1 MGPNSK
7 PKSAAVGPN
16 FTSDIT
22 WKPLILLS
30 LSKKRPRNMFLYKV
44 ISRPL
49 QFASRGECTTVL
61 GILLATFFWDTLYI
75 WPPLY
80 RALCL
85 LGGRLPTWPTSPL
98 PPSASVALGNRQ
110 GGAASMSVRI
120 QIPPPFWPPP
130 IHFSC
135 MLAVMV
141 ETENFLVIISPSW
154 PSLIQSSSRYSW
166 LIAPCGWA
174 TEDYD

>member
-1 MGPNSK
+1 
-7 PKSAAVGPN
+7 
-16 FTSDIT
+16 
-22 WKPLILLS
+22 
-30 LSKKRPRNMFLYKV
+30 MFLYKV
-44 ISRPL
+44 ILRPL

-61 GILLATFFWDTLYI
+61 GVLLATFFWDTLYI

-120 QIPPPFWPPP
+120 QIPPPLTSSTSLQLHVSCDGRNRDFSGY
-130 IHFSC
+130 HFYI
-135 MLAVMV
+135 LALFDLILMSIQLRPVCGQLKTMISRTIKFGLRKILRSTAYKL
-141 ETENFLVIISPSW
+141 ELNNFDSYYRQTW
-154 PSLIQSSSRYSW
+154 
-166 LIAPCGWA
+166 
-174 TEDYD
+174 T